1 MDALATSVQDML
13 INMRE
18 GFENSLLESV
28 MRLEEQA
35 TAGREQDQ
43 IALVTTKNNL
53 WKELSWIVRDSLQSG
68 RRSGYSS
75 GPFIGLLNLAQ
86 REDPHF
92 ISHGFEDGYNPYGFG
107 DFGFGYGSA

>member
-1 MDALATSVQDML
+1 MDALTTSVQDML

-53 WKELSWIVRDSLQSG
+53 WKELSWVVRESLQSG

-75 GPFIGLLNLAQ
+75 GPFTGLLNLA
-86 REDPHF
+86 
-92 ISHGFEDGYNPYGFG
+92 
-107 DFGFGYGSA
+107 